1 MQMWQQAFLLQL
13 HEPVQIIMR
22 DYTKK
27 KDVHPAGC
35 RYFLH
40 RQLRYL
46 IDLVA
51 AVFWRDKI
59 TKNAHI
65 LVRNYNDVFLV

>member
-13 HEPVQIIMR
+13 HEPQIIMR

-27 KDVHPAGC
+27 KDVRPAGC
-35 RYFLH
+35 RYCLH

-59 TKNAHI
+59 TNYAHI
-65 LVRNYNDVFLV
+65 LGRNYNDVFLV